1 MTLKKKIGETPNN
14 IVSLPSKK
22 KFISAIILL
31 VFGVGLIPTGFLLNN
46 FIQTEIEK
54 GIADQIII
62 PDSNDA
68 GYNEWIS
75 NDYSDAIPEYRKFYM
90 WNLSNPT
97 QFLAGHKPNLEEIG
111 PYVFREYKTKYDVSY
126 SAKLDEVTYK
136 QYSTCIFQPDMS
148 APLCSLDD
156 NIININPA
164 YLGVLEL
171 AENEENLIKVMF
183 PSVLSEVKTLF
194 GEELNI
200 TLNEL
205 LTNEGIYNMLVG
217 ALYDMLHDLFSG
229 ILGDQAI
236 NLTATWIIDFLTTY
250 IVPLEDLVEFMDDAM
265 PSAEAI
271 FFGEWAND
279 YFPEVEVDLSILFG
293 HILDVISDIVDFVI
307 DLIFFWD
314 VLHLFDAIKDALHQ
328 ELMNIFEELFTESPV
343 AELIAGLLADLIRSL
358 GSKLVD
364 EEGSKTGKGVD
375 IDGRE
380 PYNFPGPSSDLNI
393 INRSEDGESGITQE
407 QCQALWDQ
415 NNPNSLLG
423 MDMLTNP
430 IWFEALAGIEGA
442 KIFLMNTFSLN
453 ETQLELILTWIDTSI
468 NGWLKNIC
476 EYSIKDWNSGLLTTR
491 TVKEWLFTAVDNLV
505 NEQDPSEAKVGI
517 FNNCSSEAEAE
528 AEDMKSFTVNTGK
541 LDIDKVSDTVKYDGK
556 EVITVW
562 EEEEI
567 VRGTGG
573 TQFAPGVSKNDPLY
587 IFITDLL
594 RTVEI
599 TYSGTTNIY
608 GIELYRFKLS
618 EETLK
623 INPKYYQSIEGLAN
637 MTVDKGIPTFLSK
650 PHFLDASS
658 YLKDSVNGLN
668 PNEAQHD
675 IYIDVEPLSGAVM
688 NAGERIQINF
698 MVNHTDIWY
707 TDCWEGV
714 MPILWLEFGGQIT
727 ENLANKFKNLVYTAQ
742 DLSTILYQGCIGV
755 GAALIIPGM
764 IFTTTQNRKRLIIKK
779 QKLEQGI
786 KAPKLPSN
794 KNAKLKAEKV
804 SKSSNKT
811 VMTPPSGEVSNSPS
825 KEKPESSSDPS

>member
-1 MTLKKKIGETPNN
+1 MKLKKKVGETPINKNN
-14 IVSLPSKK
+14 TLSLPSKK

-54 GIADQIII
+54 GIAQEVKI
-62 PDSNDA
+62 PGPNDP
-68 GYNEWIS
+68 GYDEWIS

-90 WNLSNPT
+90 WNLSNPA
-97 QFLAGHKPNLEEIG
+97 QFLMGKKPILEEIG
-111 PYVFREYKTKYDVSY
+111 PYVFREYTTKYDVSY

-136 QYSTCIFQPDMS
+136 QYPTYRFQPDMS
-148 APLCSLDD
+148 APSCSLDD
-156 NIININPA
+156 KIVNVNPA

-236 NLTATWIIDFLTTY
+236 NLTATWIVDFLTTY

-265 PSAEAI
+265 PSADAI

-279 YFPEVEVDLSILFG
+279 YFPEVKVDLSILFG

-328 ELMNIFEELFTESPV
+328 ELMNMFEELFTESPV

-364 EEGSKTGKGVD
+364 EEGSKTGEGVD

-380 PYNFPGPSSDLNI
+380 PYNFPGSSSDLNI
-393 INRSEDGESGITQE
+393 INRSENGESGITQE

-415 NNPNSLLG
+415 CNPNSLLG
-423 MDMLTNP
+423 MDLLTNP
-430 IWFEALAGIEGA
+430 IWFEALAGNEVA
-442 KIFLMNTFSLN
+442 KIFIMNTFSLN
-453 ETQLELILTWIDTSI
+453 ETQLELILTWINISI
-468 NGWLKNIC
+468 HGWLKNIC

-528 AEDMKSFTVNTGK
+528 AEDMKSFTVNTGI
-541 LDIDKVSDTVKYDGK
+541 LDIKKVSETVKYDGK

-562 EEEEI
+562 KEEEN

-573 TQFAPGVSKNDPLY
+573 TQFAPGVSKNEPLY

-608 GIELYRFKLS
+608 GIELYRYELS

-623 INPKYYQSIEGLAN
+623 VNPKYYQSIEGLAN
-637 MTVDKGIPTFLSK
+637 MTIDQGIPTFLSK
-650 PHFLDASS
+650 PHFLDASCH
-658 YLKDSVNGLN
+658 LKDSVNGLN
-668 PNEAQHD
+668 PNKTQHD

-714 MPILWLEFGGQIT
+714 MPILWLEFGGQIP
-727 ENLANKFKNLVYTAQ
+727 ENLANEFKNLVYSAQ
-742 DLSTILYQGCIGV
+742 DLSLILYQGCLGV

-764 IFTTTQNRKRLIIKK
+764 IFTTTQNRKRLVIKN
-779 QKLEQGI
+779 QKLAQGKNI
-786 KAPKLPSN
+786 N
-794 KNAKLKAEKV
+794 K
-804 SKSSNKT
+804 
-811 VMTPPSGEVSNSPS
+811 
-825 KEKPESSSDPS
+825 

>member
-1 MTLKKKIGETPNN
+1 MKLKKKVGETPINKNN
-14 IVSLPSKK
+14 TLSLPSKK

-54 GIADQIII
+54 GIAQEVKI
-62 PDSNDA
+62 PGPNDP
-68 GYNEWIS
+68 GYDEWIS

-90 WNLSNPT
+90 WNLSNPA
-97 QFLAGHKPNLEEIG
+97 QFLMGKKPILEEIG
-111 PYVFREYKTKYDVSY
+111 PYVFREYTTRYDVSY

-136 QYSTCIFQPDMS
+136 QYPTYRFQPDMS
-148 APLCSLDD
+148 APSCSLDD
-156 NIININPA
+156 KIVNVNPA

-236 NLTATWIIDFLTTY
+236 NLTATWIVDFLTTY

-265 PSAEAI
+265 PSADAI

-279 YFPEVEVDLSILFG
+279 YFPEVKVDLSILFG

-328 ELMNIFEELFTESPV
+328 ELMNMFEELFTESPV

-364 EEGSKTGKGVD
+364 EEGSKTGEGVD

-380 PYNFPGPSSDLNI
+380 PYNFPGSSSDLNI
-393 INRSEDGESGITQE
+393 INRSENGESGITQE

-415 NNPNSLLG
+415 CNPNSLLG
-423 MDMLTNP
+423 MDLLTNP
-430 IWFEALAGIEGA
+430 IWFEALAGNEVA
-442 KIFLMNTFSLN
+442 KIFIMNTFSLN
-453 ETQLELILTWIDTSI
+453 ETQLELILTWINISI
-468 NGWLKNIC
+468 HGWLKNIC

-528 AEDMKSFTVNTGK
+528 AEDMKSFTVNTGI
-541 LDIDKVSDTVKYDGK
+541 LDIKKVSETVKYDGK

-562 EEEEI
+562 KEEEN

-573 TQFAPGVSKNDPLY
+573 TQFAPGVSKNEPLY

-608 GIELYRFKLS
+608 GIELYRYELS

-623 INPKYYQSIEGLAN
+623 VNPKYYQSIEGLAN
-637 MTVDKGIPTFLSK
+637 MTIDQGIPTFLSK
-650 PHFLDASS
+650 PHFLDASCH
-658 YLKDSVNGLN
+658 LKDSVNGLN
-668 PNEAQHD
+668 PNKTQHD

-707 TDCWEGV
+707 IDCWEGV
-714 MPILWLEFGGQIT
+714 MPILWLEFGGQIP
-727 ENLANKFKNLVYTAQ
+727 ENLANEFKNLVYSAQ
-742 DLSTILYQGCIGV
+742 DLSLILYQGCLGV

-764 IFTTTQNRKRLIIKK
+764 IFTTTQNRKRLVIKN
-779 QKLEQGI
+779 QKLAQGKNI
-786 KAPKLPSN
+786 N
-794 KNAKLKAEKV
+794 K
-804 SKSSNKT
+804 
-811 VMTPPSGEVSNSPS
+811 
-825 KEKPESSSDPS
+825 

>member
-1 MTLKKKIGETPNN
+1 
-14 IVSLPSKK
+14 
-22 KFISAIILL
+22 
-31 VFGVGLIPTGFLLNN
+31 
-46 FIQTEIEK
+46 
-54 GIADQIII
+54 
-62 PDSNDA
+62 
-68 GYNEWIS
+68 
-75 NDYSDAIPEYRKFYM
+75 
-90 WNLSNPT
+90 
-97 QFLAGHKPNLEEIG
+97 
-111 PYVFREYKTKYDVSY
+111 
-126 SAKLDEVTYK
+126 
-136 QYSTCIFQPDMS
+136 
-148 APLCSLDD
+148 
-156 NIININPA
+156 
-164 YLGVLEL
+164 
-171 AENEENLIKVMF
+171 
-183 PSVLSEVKTLF
+183 
-194 GEELNI
+194 
-200 TLNEL
+200 
-205 LTNEGIYNMLVG
+205 
-217 ALYDMLHDLFSG
+217 
-229 ILGDQAI
+229 
-236 NLTATWIIDFLTTY
+236 
-250 IVPLEDLVEFMDDAM
+250 
-265 PSAEAI
+265 
-271 FFGEWAND
+271 
-279 YFPEVEVDLSILFG
+279 FG

-314 VLHLFDAIKDALHQ
+314 VLDLFDAIKDALHQ
-328 ELMNIFEELFTESPV
+328 ELMNMFEELFTESPA

-364 EEGSKTGKGVD
+364 EKGSKTGEGVD

-380 PYNFPGPSSDLNI
+380 PYNFPGSSSDLNI

-423 MDMLTNP
+423 MDLLTNP
-430 IWFEALAGIEGA
+430 IWFEALAGVEGA
-442 KIFLMNTFSLN
+442 KIFIMNTFSLN
-453 ETQLELILTWIDTSI
+453 ETQLELILTWINTSI

-528 AEDMKSFTVNTGK
+528 AENMKSFTVNTGR
-541 LDIDKVSDTVKYDGK
+541 LDINKVSNTVKYDGK

-562 EEEEI
+562 KEEEY

-599 TYSGTTNIY
+599 TYSGATNIY

-618 EETLK
+618 EDTLK

-637 MTVDKGIPTFLSK
+637 MTIDQGIPTFLSK
-650 PHFLDASS
+650 PHFLDASGH
-658 YLKDSVNGLN
+658 LKDSVTGLN

-707 TDCWEGV
+707 SDCWEGV
-714 MPILWLEFGGQIT
+714 MPILWLEFGGQIP
-727 ENLANKFKNLVYTAQ
+727 ENLANEFKSLVYSAQ
-742 DLSTILYQGCIGV
+742 DLSIILYQGCIGV

-764 IFTTTQNRKRLIIKK
+764 IFTTTQNRKRLIIKN
-779 QKLEQGI
+779 QKLAHGKNI
-786 KAPKLPSN
+786 N
-794 KNAKLKAEKV
+794 K
-804 SKSSNKT
+804 
-811 VMTPPSGEVSNSPS
+811 
-825 KEKPESSSDPS
+825 

>member
-1 MTLKKKIGETPNN
+1 MTLKKKVGETPINKHN
-14 IVSLPSKK
+14 SFSKK
-22 KFISAIILL
+22 KFIITIILL
-31 VFGVGLIPTGFLLNN
+31 AFGVALMPTGFLLHN

-54 GIADQIII
+54 GIAEEIRI
-62 PDSNDA
+62 PGPNDP

-75 NDYSDAIPEYRKFYM
+75 NDYPDAIPEYRKFYM
-90 WNLSNPT
+90 WNLSNPA
-97 QFLAGHKPNLEEIG
+97 QFLTGNRPILEEIG
-111 PYVFREYKTKYDVSY
+111 PYVFREYTTKYEVSY

-136 QYSTCIFQPDMS
+136 QYSTYRFQPDMS

-183 PSVLSEVKTLF
+183 PSVLSEVKTMF

-205 LTNEGIYNMLVG
+205 LTNEGIYKMLVG
-217 ALYDMLHDLFSG
+217 ALYEMLYDLFSG

-236 NLTATWIIDFLTTY
+236 NLTATWIVDFLTTH

-265 PSAEAI
+265 PSPDAI

-314 VLHLFDAIKDALHQ
+314 VLHLFDAIKDVLHQ
-328 ELMNIFEELFTESPV
+328 ELMNMFEELFTESPV

-364 EEGSKTGKGVD
+364 EEGSKTGEGVD

-423 MDMLTNP
+423 MNPLTNP
-430 IWFEALAGIEGA
+430 IWFEALAGIEEA
-442 KIFLMNTFSLN
+442 KFFIMNTFSLN
-453 ETQLELILTWIDTSI
+453 ETQLELILTWIATSI

-505 NEQDPSEAKVGI
+505 NEQDPSEAHVEL
-517 FNNCSSEAEAE
+517 FSNCSSAAEAE
-528 AEDMKSFTVNTGK
+528 VVDMKSFTVNTGK
-541 LDIDKVSDTVKYDGK
+541 LDIDQVSNTVKYDGM

-562 EEEEI
+562 EEREK
-567 VRGTGG
+567 VRGTDG

-587 IFITDLL
+587 VFITDLL

-599 TYSGTTNIY
+599 TYSGTNNIY

-637 MTVDKGIPTFLSK
+637 MTIDQGIPTFLSK

-658 YLKDSVNGLN
+658 HLKDSVSGLN
-668 PNEAQHD
+668 PNETLHD

-688 NAGERIQINF
+688 NAGERIQVNF
-698 MVNHTDIWY
+698 MVNHTDMWY
-707 TDCWEGV
+707 INCWEGI

-742 DLSTILYQGCIGV
+742 DLSVILYQGCIGV

-764 IFTTTQNRKRLIIKK
+764 IFTTTQNRKRLIMKK
-779 QKLEQGI
+779 QKPAQG
-786 KAPKLPSN
+786 KKTSKLPIS
-794 KNAKLKAEKV
+794 KNIKH
-804 SKSSNKT
+804 
-811 VMTPPSGEVSNSPS
+811 
-825 KEKPESSSDPS
+825 KETSSSSGKLES